1 MGIYRVAPFA
11 GALIKPDAFPVYARI
26 LADGLP
32 RLRAPLRD
40 ASARAGFDDE
50 PRLAGATVGTHAP
63 AVRATAV
70 PALCWEL
77 GWGLGSGSRLGA
89 SAGVGVHG
97 QPVVTDA

>member
-11 GALIKPDAFPVYARI
+11 DALIQPDAFPVYARI

-50 PRLAGATVGTHAP
+50 PRLAGATVETHAP
-63 AVRATAV
+63 GVRVTAV
-70 PALCWEL
+70 PALGWKL
-77 GWGLGSGSRLGA
+77 GWGLSSGSGLGA

-97 QPVVTDA
+97 HPVITDA